1 MEISGFHLPDD
12 LYYSRDHAWVRV
24 EGKSLRVGV
33 TDFFQKM
40 AGKITFIRV
49 PRVGKVLARDAT
61 LATVQ
66 SGKWTGRIP
75 VPAEGTVLESNL
87 ELVGRPALINED
99 PYGAGW
105 IAVLAPTD
113 PGAALAGLMR
123 GEEVRPWLEEEIRR
137 HGPAR
142 EG

>member
-49 PRVGKVLARDAT
+49 PRVGKVLAREAT

-75 VPAEGTVLESNL
+75 VPAEGTVVESNL
-87 ELVGRPALINED
+87 ELVRRPTLINED

-113 PGAALAGLMR
+113 LGAALAGLMR
-123 GEEVRPWLEEEIRR
+123 GEEVRSWLEEEIRR
-137 HGPAR
+137 HGPVR